1 MTALH
6 RIMYLTT
13 AIFERTFQKAL
24 FFTLCFELLLESGAL
39 VGGGAELGVEVV
51 DLGGEGGGLVGG
63 LG

>member
-24 FFTLCFELLLESGAL
+24 FFTLCFELFLESGAL

-51 DLGGEGGGLVGG
+51 D
-63 LG
+63 